1 MGRGE
6 FLEYNTVVDYYR
18 HFLGSSKSEVSD
30 IGKFGRGMCFY
41 HTGYIEEALTSFV
54 NIYNQKM
61 PYLNYIYGHYFGYNN
76 YEKSV
81 EYLKKEIESNP
92 SNVLTSKHLALKYMN
107 HEKPMV
113 LNEMLKDSL
122 SFVHVSNKAK
132 RYTYFELRDLKN
144 YTKAIFG
151 RF

>member
-1 MGRGE
+1 MIHADSSHVANHFNFISTYFQLPIANNGMGRGE

-81 EYLKKEIESNP
+81 EYL
-92 SNVLTSKHLALKYMN
+92 
-107 HEKPMV
+107 
-113 LNEMLKDSL
+113 
-122 SFVHVSNKAK
+122 
-132 RYTYFELRDLKN
+132 
-144 YTKAIFG
+144 
-151 RF
+151 